1 MLFVCLCFILCVDIF
16 LKNLLIIWFWFR
28 LLSVYWGRHHLQHTR
43 IPCWVKREHHLHRFT
58 WRVSECDKA
67 IQYRFTF
74 VTHHLCD
81 IICSMRVTLEPKKT
95 IRKWRVKKQTRT
107 VFKET
112 FSLYWTKTTIFL
124 SVILLVQECTAP
136 GTIFF
141 YQQRQ
146 QATGQFR
153 QQRRCITISAT
164 ILYHCHSRIIRFLRI
179 SGLPYHSQ
187 MNRSNEQG
195 QLNKDHWHLNA

>member
-1 MLFVCLCFILCVDIF
+1 MFVFYFVCWYFFKEFTNNMILI
-16 LKNLLIIWFWFR
+16 R

-43 IPCWVKREHHLHRFT
+43 IPCWVKREQHLHRFT
-58 WRVSECDKA
+58 WLVSECDKA

-81 IICSMRVTLEPKKT
+81 IICSIRVTLEPKKT

-107 VFKET
+107 VFRET

-124 SVILLVQECTAP
+124 SVNLLVQECTALD
-136 GTIFF
+136 IFF

-164 ILYHCHSRIIRFLRI
+164 ILYHCHSLIIRFLRI
-179 SGLPYHSQ
+179 SGLPDHSQ
-187 MNRSNEQG
+187 MNRSNEQE